1 MSSRW
6 LSLPVAV
13 VVVFAAVCGGHDAL
27 AAKARKKK
35 PPAVVV
41 AGPATVA
48 ILASDK
54 AAPLQAKI
62 EEGLLSNND
71 VKRVVWAIGFV
82 ADATLARQMKD
93 QKADIFVRV
102 ERRAGAAFAD
112 AIVISAFGADG
123 KPRFFS
129 EFAASDDTSNVARV
143 VDAVAAILQG
153 FGDRK
158 VITLPTSSGGTTTA
172 TTTPSP
178 PKTTPSTTTTP
189 SETTT
194 TSTATTP
201 TETPLPTVPAGPRTL
216 WHLAAVST
224 WFDGGTWSYGL
235 DGPGTLDQNV
245 GSALFPGVGVRLD
258 LWPVSF
264 FGIDAQARYSALDF
278 VVQNADELQLD
289 PGAISTSHIEAG
301 VFLKARYLLELDGFG
316 IGFGGRVGYR
326 TWLAST
332 VPQTVPGLDA
342 ETRVPVTIVPGFDL
356 QALAVGGEV
365 FVPILVGGRRLEID
379 LRAEALP
386 LMAYSE
392 KPDAPGDGQGFVG
405 FSGALDVRLDLVAGV
420 FVEVGAATTGTTL
433 AFDGAGDR
441 QRISPDTGLP
451 EALAGG
457 SGLNLTASFHTGLGF
472 MY

>member
-13 VVVFAAVCGGHDAL
+13 VVVFAAVFGGHDAS
-27 AAKARKKK
+27 AAKPRKRK
-35 PPAVVV
+35 PPAAVV
-41 AGPATVA
+41 AGPSTVA
-48 ILASDK
+48 ILASDR

-62 EEGLLSNND
+62 EEGLLSNSD

-102 ERRAGAAFAD
+102 ERRAGADFAD

-129 EFAASDDTSNVARV
+129 EFAASDDTTNIARV

-153 FGDRK
+153 FADRK
-158 VITLPTSSGGTTTA
+158 VITLPTATGGTAATPVVKQSPPTTTTTA
-172 TTTPSP
+172 TPESPAPATP
-178 PKTTPSTTTTP
+178 
-189 SETTT
+189 
-194 TSTATTP
+194 AAP
-201 TETPLPTVPAGPRTL
+201 TMPAAPRTL
-216 WHLAAVST
+216 WHVASVST

-235 DGPGTLDQNV
+235 DGTGTLDQNV
-245 GSALFPGVGVRLD
+245 GSAFFPGVGVRLD

-264 FGIDAQARYSALDF
+264 FGIDAQARFSALDF
-278 VVQNADELQLD
+278 VVQNADDLQLD

-301 VFLKARYLLELDGFG
+301 VFLKARHLLEMDGFG
-316 IGFGGRVGYR
+316 IGVGGRVGYR

-332 VPQTVPGLDA
+332 VPQTVPGLEA

-356 QALAVGGEV
+356 HALAVGGEV
-365 FVPILVGGRRLEID
+365 FVPIVVGGRRLEVD

-386 LMAYSE
+386 LMAYTE

-420 FVEVGAATTGTTL
+420 FVELGAATTGTTL
-433 AFDGAGDR
+433 AFDGVGDR